1 MLVVLAPVFVA
12 QLVTFKCDIAD
23 SAKCLQAS
31 PLLLLG
37 NETNGADATVWPHGS
52 ELLGDLSPS
61 PPPPPPSQPD
71 ESEPSSASEFL
82 ADSPP
87 LPPPPMPP
95 ALPDESEPPLEPPP
109 AECNDSNPAC
119 KIWAAKGEC
128 AKNPF
133 FMRKNCCWSC
143 RPQSGAVLQSDGANE
158 QHPGKQSEGRPP
170 EVPVA
175 FQCEDRREDCSDRA
189 ERGECKSDASVLSD
203 CCQSCDAVASRISK
217 LACVDTFAD
226 CQAWARTGECERNP
240 GLMRERCCNACSD
253 IDRFGKDTCPAEADS
268 AACEVRVKQGQC
280 ISNPRAI
287 ADECCRS
294 CLDWQ
299 DGTMHC
305 ADTAPTQCGRWAA
318 EGECHANPGF
328 MTQSC
333 CGTCT
338 HPCCADPNCVPPP
351 P

>member
-109 AECNDSNPAC
+109 AECNDSNPTC
-119 KIWAAKGEC
+119 KNWAAKGEC

-143 RPQSGAVLQSDGANE
+143 RPQSGAVLQSDGAND

-170 EVPVA
+170 EAQLQGADVA
-175 FQCEDRREDCSDRA
+175 DPRPPEVQLQGADVADPPGDECRDRLAECGALKAKGECEASSVVMSVACCKTCGGAGSVVAPDDKCEDRDPQCAVWARQ
-189 ERGECKSDASVLSD
+189 GECK
-203 CCQSCDAVASRISK
+203 
-217 LACVDTFAD
+217 
-226 CQAWARTGECERNP
+226 RNP
-240 GLMRERCCNACSD
+240 DDMQKRCCKSCS
-253 IDRFGKDTCPAEADS
+253 
-268 AACEVRVKQGQC
+268 
-280 ISNPRAI
+280 
-287 ADECCRS
+287 
-294 CLDWQ
+294 
-299 DGTMHC
+299 
-305 ADTAPTQCGRWAA
+305 
-318 EGECHANPGF
+318 
-328 MTQSC
+328 
-333 CGTCT
+333 
-338 HPCCADPNCVPPP
+338 HPCCLQCEARSHTVARPAALRRHSLAG
-351 P
+351 

>member
-109 AECNDSNPAC
+109 AECNDSNPTC
-119 KIWAAKGEC
+119 KNWAAKGEC

-143 RPQSGAVLQSDGANE
+143 RPQSGAVIQSDGANGTGRCTAPIR
-158 QHPGKQSEGRPP
+158 HPP
-170 EVPVA
+170 
-175 FQCEDRREDCSDRA
+175 
-189 ERGECKSDASVLSD
+189 
-203 CCQSCDAVASRISK
+203 
-217 LACVDTFAD
+217 
-226 CQAWARTGECERNP
+226 
-240 GLMRERCCNACSD
+240 
-253 IDRFGKDTCPAEADS
+253 S
-268 AACEVRVKQGQC
+268 AAGGLL
-280 ISNPRAI
+280 RAS
-287 ADECCRS
+287 A
-294 CLDWQ
+294 
-299 DGTMHC
+299 T
-305 ADTAPTQCGRWAA
+305 PTRA
-318 EGECHANPGF
+318 
-328 MTQSC
+328 S
-333 CGTCT
+333 
-338 HPCCADPNCVPPP
+338 
-351 P
+351 